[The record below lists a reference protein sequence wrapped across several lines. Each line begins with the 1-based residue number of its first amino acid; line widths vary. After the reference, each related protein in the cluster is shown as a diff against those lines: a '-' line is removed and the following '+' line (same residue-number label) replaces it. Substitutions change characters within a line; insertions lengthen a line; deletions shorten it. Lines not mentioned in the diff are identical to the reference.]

1 MLNIRTAAVIG
12 AGTMG
17 AQIAAHLANVGIPVI
32 LMDIVPSE
40 LTPEEQKRG
49 LTLQS
54 PHVRNRVTQTQ
65 FDRAKTLSPAPFFVP
80 EAAAL
85 VRIGN
90 VEDHLPEI
98 ADADWVIEAVLELM
112 ELKRDLHSRIAAL
125 ARPDALVTT
134 NTSGLSINGMTE
146 GLPKEYRRR
155 FFATHFFNPPRYM
168 RLLELI
174 PGTDTDPA
182 LMREF
187 ADFAEAVFG
196 KGIVVGKDTPGFIAN
211 RIGCFDIQH
220 VLWLMINEGLTI
232 DEVDAITGPAIG
244 RPKSAT
250 FRLGDIVGVDL
261 LDQMNRNLGGSLT
274 REEETTLF
282 VQPDFIR
289 EMVTRG
295 WWGQKKGQGFYK
307 LVKTDKGRDIHT
319 LDYKT
324 LEYRPQQKPQFASL
338 EAAGKIANRAERI
351 RSLCS
356 ATDKAGQFAWKHLSA
371 TICYA
376 ASCIPEIAD
385 AVATVDNGMKWG
397 YNWELGPFETW
408 DALGVKETAVR
419 LEQEGRT
426 VPQLVR
432 DLLAAGKDSFY
443 EVRGS
448 RLFSFVPG
456 QPDLVEHREAPKAI
470 SLSRLHSAKH
480 IVTSNQ
486 GASLVDLGDG
496 VACLEFHTKMNVIG
510 DDQLG
515 MVRESLEE
523 VRKNFVGLV
532 LGNQGPHF
540 SAGANLLLMASQIQN
555 QEWDA
560 IDLTIRTF
568 QEATSGLR
576 RFEKPVVAACHGYT
590 LGGGCET
597 QMGCDHVVLAG
608 ETYLGLPEVGVGLIP
623 AAQGSKEMLIRCTE
637 NIPRT
642 QDADY
647 FPGVK
652 FAWETIGLARVSTS
666 GPDAIKLR
674 YVRESES
681 TLVLNKEWLI
691 GEAKAKVLQLAA
703 AGYRP
708 QPARTDIPAI
718 GQSGIAQF
726 TSMLYQMRQAG
737 QISEHDET
745 IATKL
750 AYVLCGG
757 DLSWTHFV
765 TEEYI
770 LALER
775 EVFLS
780 LCGEAKTLE
789 RITHT
794 LNTGKPLR
802 N

>member
-1 MLNIRTAAVIG
+1 MLNIRKAAVIG

-17 AQIAAHLANVGIPVI
+17 AQIAAHLANVGIPVL

-54 PHVRNRVTQTQ
+54 PQVRNRVTQTQ
-65 FDRAKTLSPAPFFVP
+65 FDRAKKLSPAPLFTP

-85 VRIGN
+85 VRLGN
-90 VEDHLPEI
+90 IEDNLPEI
-98 ADADWVIEAVLELM
+98 ADADWVIEAVLERM
-112 ELKRDLHSRIAAL
+112 DLKRDLHKKIAAL

-168 RLLELI
+168 RLIELI
-174 PGTDTDPA
+174 PSTDTDPA

-187 ADFAEAVFG
+187 ADFAEAVLG
-196 KGIVVGKDTPGFIAN
+196 KGIVVGKDTPGFVAN
-211 RIGCFDIQH
+211 RIGCFDMQH
-220 VLWLMINEGLTI
+220 VLWLMINEGLSI
-232 DEVDAITGPAIG
+232 DEVDAISGPAIG

-261 LDQMNRNLGGSLT
+261 MDQMNRNLQGLLK
-274 REEETTLF
+274 REEETKLF
-282 VQPDFIR
+282 RQPEFIG
-289 EMVTRG
+289 EMVKRG
-295 WWGQKKGQGFYK
+295 WWGEKKGQGFYK
-307 LVKTDKGRDIHT
+307 RVKTDKGREIQT

-324 LEYRPQQKPQFASL
+324 LEYRAQQKPQFPSL
-338 EAAGKIANRAERI
+338 EAASKISNRAERI
-351 RSLCS
+351 KSLCS

-371 TICYA
+371 MLCYA

-385 AVATVDNGMKWG
+385 DVATVDNGMKWG
-397 YNWELGPFETW
+397 YNWDLGPFEIW
-408 DALGVKETAVR
+408 DALGVKETAAR
-419 LEQEGRT
+419 LEKEGRT

-432 DLLAAGKDSFY
+432 DLLAAGKSSFY
-443 EVRGS
+443 EVRGA

-456 QPDLVEHREAPKAI
+456 QSDLVENREAPKAI
-470 SLSRLHSAKH
+470 NLSRLHSAKR
-480 IVTSNQ
+480 VVKSNQ

-510 DDQLG
+510 GDQLG
-515 MVRESLEE
+515 MIRESLEE

-540 SAGANLLLMASQIQN
+540 SAGANLLLVATQIQN
-555 QEWDA
+555 QEWDE
-560 IDLTIRTF
+560 IDLSIRTF
-568 QEATSGLR
+568 QNATSGLR

-608 ETYLGLPEVGVGLIP
+608 ETYLGLPEVGVGIIP

-637 NIPRT
+637 HVPRT
-642 QDADY
+642 EDADY
-647 FPGVK
+647 FPAVK
-652 FAWETIGLARVSTS
+652 FAWETIGLAKVSTS
-666 GPDAIKLR
+666 GPEAIKLR
-674 YVRESES
+674 YVRASES
-681 TLVLNKEWLI
+681 TVVLNKEWLI

-718 GQSGIAQF
+718 GQSGIAHF
-726 TSMLYQMRQAG
+726 KCILHQMRQAG
-737 QISEHDET
+737 QISEHDEK
-745 IATKL
+745 IGAKL

-765 TEEYI
+765 TEQYI
-770 LALER
+770 LDLER

-789 RITHT
+789 RIKHT
-794 LNTGKPLR
+794 LKTGKPLR